1 LYPVDSAEKTNNFSL
16 KGEINMALKPDR
28 IELLTDVSFFMN
40 TTAERG
46 GVVSVVTGGSGVSM
60 DDAGAVVAYAAAAS
74 GSKPV
79 GVLLNDV
86 VNIDLTRQH
95 INWHKDEVLLGGK
108 VTLLR
113 QGQVTTNKTAG
124 SPVAG
129 ADAYVGAN
137 GAIGTSSTNAVKIGQ
152 FLSAPDADGYAKLSV
167 NI

>member
-1 LYPVDSAEKTNNFSL
+1 
-16 KGEINMALKPDR
+16 MALKPDR

-46 GVVSVVTGGSGVSM
+46 GVACVTTGGSGISM
-60 DDAGAVVAYAAAAS
+60 DDANAVVAYAATVS

-95 INWHKDEVLLGGK
+95 INWHKDEVQLGGK

-113 QGQVTTNKTAG
+113 NGQVTTNRVTG
-124 SPVAG
+124 SPSAG
-129 ADAYVGAN
+129 VDAYVGVS
-137 GAIGTSSTNAVKIGQ
+137 GLIGTSSTNSVKIGQ
-152 FLSAPDADGYAKLSV
+152 FLSAVDADGYAKVSV
-167 NI
+167 NL